1 MSNTLFLFLLAK
13 LILLGENLYLH
24 VSKLDAGDLQ
34 FFLLSIPRVTKEL
47 AVLKQWLSVKR
58 VKTNLTYKMIFSI
71 LPWFSEQ
78 NYQHF

>member
-71 LPWFSEQ
+71 LP
-78 NYQHF
+78 